1 MEQPDFDPAILIE
14 PSGDIMDFTVQ
25 QQGDVALVV
34 LQGELDV
41 AVAPKLKSLLKETVE
56 QGHKKIVVDMKNVL
70 FVDSSCLGVMVNAH
84 KLAAANHGAIKFA
97 QSSEQVRKIF
107 ELTRTDKH
115 LSFHATIDDAI
126 KSFAS

>member
-1 MEQPDFDPAILIE
+1 ME
-14 PSGDIMDFTVQ
+14 FTVQ
-25 QQGDVALVV
+25 QQGDVAIVS

-56 QGHKKIVVDMKNVL
+56 KGQKKIVVDMKNVQ

-84 KLAAANHGAIKFA
+84 KLALGNKAAIKFA

-115 LSFHATIDDAI
+115 LSFHATIGDAI
-126 KSFAS
+126 KSFES

>member
-1 MEQPDFDPAILIE
+1 
-14 PSGDIMDFTVQ
+14 MDFTVQ
-25 QQGDVALVV
+25 QQGDVAIVILH
-34 LQGELDV
+34 GEMDV
-41 AVAPKLKSLLKETVE
+41 AVAPKLKAVLKQTLE
-56 QGHKKIVVDMKNVL
+56 QGNKKVVVDMKDVL

-84 KLAAANHGAIKFA
+84 KMAVGLNAAVKFA

-115 LSFHATIDDAI
+115 LSFHATIGEAI

>member
-1 MEQPDFDPAILIE
+1 
-14 PSGDIMDFTVQ
+14 MDFTVQ
-25 QQGDVALVV
+25 QQGDVAIVV
-34 LQGELDV
+34 LHGELDV
-41 AVAPKLKSLLKETVE
+41 AVAPKLKTVLKQTLE
-56 QGHKKIVVDMKNVL
+56 QGNKKVVVDMKNVL

-84 KLAAANHGAIKFA
+84 KMAVGLNAAVKFA

-115 LSFHATIDDAI
+115 LSFHATIGEAI